1 MGSSISVVI
10 PCYNGARFL
19 RETLTSVL
27 SQTRPPS
34 EVIVVDDGSTDGSG
48 DIARS
53 FGAPVAVIT
62 QANSGLGPTRN
73 RGIQAVS
80 GDVVALVDA
89 DDLWHPEKL
98 ERQVAYLEQHPDV
111 GAVVTSV
118 DKFTGDLSQRF
129 AFLRIE
135 DEVMRNSTALD
146 FLIHPRVNQSAV
158 VMRTPVAKAVPY
170 PDNRRDS
177 EDMLQAVELRMVA
190 IIGAVADVLTFYR
203 QHPAQMTQDRDH
215 MSKSLRTRLDWAAE
229 NHARLGVTSA
239 ADAMRPLLDHVTH
252 LTMLL
257 YWQRRLDEF
266 KRDRAQLL
274 AAWPAGIDIP
284 TELRRHV
291 PPRFLLKLKDRLFG

>member
-1 MGSSISVVI
+1 MGLSISVVI
-10 PCYNGARFL
+10 PCHNGAQFL

-27 SQTRPPS
+27 AQTRPPS

-48 DIARS
+48 DVARS
-53 FGAPVAVIT
+53 FGPPVAVIT

-80 GDVVALVDA
+80 GDVIALVDA

-98 ERQVAYLEQHPDV
+98 ERQLSYLERNPDV

-118 DKFTGDLSQRF
+118 DKFSGDISQRF
-129 AFLRIE
+129 AFLRI
-135 DEVMRNSTALD
+135 DDDVMRNSTALD

-158 VMRTPVAKAVPY
+158 VMRTHVAKAVPY

-177 EDMLQAVELRMVA
+177 EDMLQAVELRMAAV
-190 IIGAVADVLTFYR
+190 IGAVPDVLTFYR
-203 QHPAQMTQDRDH
+203 QHTSQLTQGRDH

-229 NHARLGVTSA
+229 NYTRLGVPTA

-257 YWQRRLDEF
+257 YWQRRIAEF

-274 AAWPAGIDIP
+274 AAWPQDIDIP
-284 TELRRHV
+284 AELRRSV
-291 PPRFLLKLKDRLFG
+291 PPEFLLRLKDRLFG